1 MPFIAVNKWVAILV
15 CAWTL
20 PLVAFL
26 AFLPALLRRRG
37 WLICAAVLCFSPAM
51 AFYRPFFDFMP
62 LVVAI
67 PSWFIPIPIGVGV
80 LTGSLSALPTG
91 VVIMTIAHALTA
103 KATRVGGDTT
113 DTIPSPI
120 SPSGLRATYDRLVG
134 RRADRRSRIYAG
146 TLLLVLP
153 MLVVMTGFYPWRASP
168 PAISMPEPLGAALI
182 FLCAARAHM
191 LTSAVMGPITGTTA
205 LWKRLGVAIMMFML
219 LRSFVAAFV
228 TGVFDPAHHF
238 GFGG

>member
-1 MPFIAVNKWVAILV
+1 
-15 CAWTL
+15 
-20 PLVAFL
+20 
-26 AFLPALLRRRG
+26 
-37 WLICAAVLCFSPAM
+37 M

-67 PSWFIPIPIGVGV
+67 PSWFIPIPIGGGV

-91 VVIMTIAHALTA
+91 VVIMTIAYALTA
-103 KATRVGGDTT
+103 RVAGSGRDI
-113 DTIPSPI
+113 DSPKHSPI
-120 SPSGLRATYDRLVG
+120 SLSGLRATYDRLVG

-146 TLLLVLP
+146 TLLLLLP
-153 MLVVMTGFYPWRASP
+153 MLVMMTGFYPWRASP

-182 FLCAARAHM
+182 FLCAALAHM
-191 LTSAVMGPITGTTA
+191 LTSAVMGPIAETTA
-205 LWKRLGVAIMMFML
+205 LWKRLGVAIVLFML

-238 GFGG
+238 SFGG